1 MTKAQEIAQRRV
13 ARVLRE
19 RKEPHGKEM
28 TDESILRGVD
38 VNESGIVQLWIQPT
52 HPHCPCCIDDLIALR
67 ELIGSQSGVLACHI
81 EVVGIPHSDRW
92 TAAVNE

>member
-1 MTKAQEIAQRRV
+1 MKSH
-13 ARVLRE
+13 RE
-19 RKEPHGKEM
+19 ELPEYSGGGRNLTEKEL

-38 VNESGIVQLWIQPT
+38 VDESGIVQLWIQPT
-52 HPHCPCCIDDLIALR
+52 HPHCPCCIDDLISLR
-67 ELIGSQSGVLACHI
+67 ELIGGQSGVLACHI